1 MTDFKTRDDTQIF
14 YKEWGCRATG
24 RLQPRVT
31 GALVSHVTGCA
42 WTVHPIGAR

>member
-1 MTDFKTRDDTQIF
+1 MTDLTTRNDTQTF
-14 YKEWGCRATG
+14 YKEWGRRATG

-31 GALVSHVTGCA
+31 GALYSHVTGCA